1 MWSGRRCK
9 GFQVIKKTHKVFE
22 ILTHFRH
29 DVSKHFI
36 FSDANWNCFEKQ
48 FLFSIFFCWILFTF
62 QCTEC
67 CVLDVSTSI
76 YKLRVHMAR
85 IILKSI
91 FYTMLSSR
99 FKTFSLQNRLMC
111 LRKKLWPTSITA
123 LVCSIYANIYGHI
136 EYRIVSSGVPHKTCG
151 IYPKA
156 MWSVLFLWKWK
167 KFGPHPRRSDVTRF
181 IFLTTCQFNGAPS
194 IQIDI

>member
-1 MWSGRRCK
+1 MWSGRRWK

-123 LVCSIYANIYGHI
+123 LVCSIYANICGHI

-156 MWSVLFLWKWK
+156 MWSVLFLWKENSLA
-167 KFGPHPRRSDVTRF
+167 HTRDG
-181 IFLTTCQFNGAPS
+181 TTSRGLFFWQLANLMARLPS
-194 IQIDI
+194 R

>member
-1 MWSGRRCK
+1 MTFRNISYSPTQIEIALK
-9 GFQVIKKTHKVFE
+9 NNFYLVF
-22 ILTHFRH
+22 F
-29 DVSKHFI
+29 
-36 FSDANWNCFEKQ
+36 
-48 FLFSIFFCWILFTF
+48 FLILFTF

-123 LVCSIYANIYGHI
+123 LVCSIYANICGHI
-136 EYRIVSSGVPHKTCG
+136 EYRIVWWGSTQNVWHLSKGHVICTFP
-151 IYPKA
+151 
-156 MWSVLFLWKWK
+156 LERK
-167 KFGPHPRRSDVTRF
+167 KFGPHPRRNDVTRF

-194 IQIDI
+194 IQIDM